1 MKSMVDVS
9 LLNEAESTMS
19 DLAELL
25 DINSQIGETLVMVN
39 KLIDINAHI
48 ADTLVMVNNIM
59 LPSFLVQ
66 IFQFFGC
73 TPN

>member
-39 KLIDINAHI
+39 KLIINA
-48 ADTLVMVNNIM
+48 
-59 LPSFLVQ
+59 Q
-66 IFQFFGC
+66 C
-73 TPN
+73 TYSRYISHGK